1 MKNILSYESP
11 VIQFLMKFCAACCLG
26 LLWAICS
33 IPIVTVGA
41 ATTALYTVT
50 VKLVRGTEGTSAVA
64 QFFRA
69 FRANFK
75 QATQLWLILLGAG
88 VFLALDGY
96 VLSHLRATTTG
107 APAILWTLLFAVII
121 AAGVLYAMVLVYT
134 FPLLAYFDND
144 NRAMLRNALLVAVR
158 YLFCTISML
167 AIHAAVLWVEI
178 NLFPPL
184 LLMGEGLTALG
195 CSYLLSSVLMAVSGE
210 AKAAAE
216 AAEEEAL

>member
-50 VKLVRGTEGTSAVA
+50 LRLVRGTEGTSTVR

-75 QATQLWLILLGAG
+75 QATQLWLVLLGLG
-88 VFLALDGY
+88 VFLGVDGY
-96 VLSHLRATTTG
+96 ILFHLRQTTTG
-107 APAILWTLLFAVII
+107 TPAVLWTLLFAVII
-121 AAGVLYAMVLVYT
+121 AAAVLYAMVTVYL
-134 FPLLAYFDND
+134 FPLVAYFEND
-144 NRAMLRNALLVAVR
+144 NRSMLKNALLMAVR
-158 YLFCTISML
+158 YLFCTIAVL

-184 LLMGEGLTALG
+184 LLMGEGITALC
-195 CSYLLSSVLMAVSGE
+195 CSYLLSGVLMAVSGE
-210 AKAAAE
+210 QNTPTD
-216 AAEEEAL
+216 EEAE